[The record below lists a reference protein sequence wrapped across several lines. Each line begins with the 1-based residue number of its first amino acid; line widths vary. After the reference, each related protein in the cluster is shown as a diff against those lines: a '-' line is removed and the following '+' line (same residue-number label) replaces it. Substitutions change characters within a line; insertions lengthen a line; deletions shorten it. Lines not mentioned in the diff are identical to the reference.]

1 MADIPTV
8 GTFVFIPAITSI
20 PILDYVA
27 IDMVEVETNTT
38 VLPDEFIAHR
48 LGMIPLVS
56 TNCDEAIRY
65 SRVRRATLVSTPYA
79 YSALQDC
86 TCLESCQNC
95 SIELGLNVACNE
107 NRTMDITSNHLEVVP
122 RGGHGWREDVDDGEE
137 IARRSENF
145 GHPVGKSASFQTF
158 TKSPPPPLTD
168 IARILYNSDDPSTQP
183 VLICKIRK
191 GQELRVRCIAKK
203 VTLHLLLQGYCVT
216 QRVPGHREGAR
227 KVVSVLRHLL
237 RI

>member
-1 MADIPTV
+1 
-8 GTFVFIPAITSI
+8 
-20 PILDYVA
+20 
-27 IDMVEVETNTT
+27 MVEFDTNTT

-56 TNCDEAIRY
+56 ANCDEAIRY
-65 SRVRRATLVSTPYA
+65 SRVCVAVLSHIGPPSPGITHSLFC
-79 YSALQDC
+79 QDC

-95 SIELGLNVACNE
+95 SIELVLNVACNE
-107 NRTMDITSNHLEVVP
+107 SRTMDITSNHLDVVV
-122 RGGHGWREDVDDGEE
+122 RGGFGWREEVDDGEE

-145 GHPVGKSASFQTF
+145 GHPVGKSAFPYLFFFFSIHVNDDTH
-158 TKSPPPPLTD
+158 TP
-168 IARILYNSDDPSTQP
+168 NSTPTLELRVNLDDPSGHP

-203 VTLHLLLQGYCVT
+203 VNFLSTFRDTHTQNIVALIDFFFLFFTHLI
-216 QRVPGHREGAR
+216 GHSEGTR
-227 KVVSVLRHLL
+227 KVVSMFRGLL